1 MKFICKKDGSCDL
14 VFEEH
19 EIKIIT
25 EQKKLI
31 FTKLFFKEF
40 SNTMM
45 KVIMDWTVHIGD
57 SELTEN
63 KDKDKDK

>member
-1 MKFICKKDGSCDL
+1 MRFICKKDGSCDL

-31 FTKLFFKEF
+31 FTKSFFKDF

-45 KVIMDWTVHIGD
+45 KVIMDWTVHIAD
-57 SELTEN
+57 SESTEN
-63 KDKDKDK
+63 KGQDKN